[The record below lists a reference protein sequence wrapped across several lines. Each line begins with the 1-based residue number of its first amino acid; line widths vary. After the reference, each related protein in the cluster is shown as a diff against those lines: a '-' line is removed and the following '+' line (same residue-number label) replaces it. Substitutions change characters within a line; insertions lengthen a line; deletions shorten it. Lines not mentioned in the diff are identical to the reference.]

1 MLLKAK
7 RYIGIDSGILHLNM
21 MVGTPA
27 TIFCA
32 AYEQGGR
39 SKQIKAIHKNLD
51 VESIVLKAEELLENI
66 DNRRFRVCR
75 GSSSCSFK

>member
-39 SKQIKAIHKNLD
+39 SKQIK
-51 VESIVLKAEELLENI
+51 SY
-66 DNRRFRVCR
+66 
-75 GSSSCSFK
+75 SC